1 MGRTTVSTPA
11 CERLAS
17 STTTCTASWRGH
29 RAGRTWWP
37 ASASRACRRLP
48 PQRAWI
54 TSWAWRCGGGAPRCW
69 DRIGT
74 WRRTPGCETAPRWT
88 TPWLL
93 PACCHPPGS
102 RRSTWTPGSA
112 VRSCC
117 RSMSWLAWPG
127 PARNPSCGW
136 RSSQRRSPPQASRP
150 PGSRPP
156 IERRWPAATR
166 QAIGVKSIVAY
177 RHGLDFD
184 PSPPSASDVVEH
196 AGLWLA
202 DISSGG
208 PLRLT
213 DPVILRFVLWCGV
226 ETALPLQLHTGYGDS
241 DLDLRRCD
249 PLLLTGFIRATLG
262 RTRILLLHTYPFHRQ
277 AGYLTQMFPHVYT
290 DIGLGV
296 NHTGIQ
302 SEQLVAEMLEVA
314 PFRKIALLLGR
325 LGPAGTAPARQ
336 LAVPPGPEPRARPLG
351 GRGRLV
357 TRGRPDGRGAH
368 RVAERSPGL
377 RPLIDPRSGSEFEGL
392 RSRSAGPHAPIRVP
406 SGSGALSCRSGRATT
421 SHGSTV

>member
-1 MGRTTVSTPA
+1 M
-11 CERLAS
+11 
-17 STTTCTASWRGH
+17 
-29 RAGRTWWP
+29 
-37 ASASRACRRLP
+37 
-48 PQRAWI
+48 
-54 TSWAWRCGGGAPRCW
+54 
-69 DRIGT
+69 
-74 WRRTPGCETAPRWT
+74 
-88 TPWLL
+88 
-93 PACCHPPGS
+93 
-102 RRSTWTPGSA
+102 
-112 VRSCC
+112 
-117 RSMSWLAWPG
+117 
-127 PARNPSCGW
+127 
-136 RSSQRRSPPQASRP
+136 
-150 PGSRPP
+150 
-156 IERRWPAATR
+156 
-166 QAIGVKSIVAY
+166 KSIVAY

-314 PFRKIALLLGR
+314 PFRKILFSSDAWGLPELHLLGSWLFR
-325 LGPAGTAPARQ
+325 R
-336 LAVPPGPEPRARPLG
+336 
-351 GRGRLV
+351 
-357 TRGRPDGRGAH
+357 
-368 RVAERSPGL
+368 
-377 RPLIDPRSGSEFEGL
+377 
-392 RSRSAGPHAPIRVP
+392 
-406 SGSGALSCRSGRATT
+406 ALSRVLGRWVVAGDW
-421 SHGSTV
+421 SLADARMVVELIGSQNARLAYGR